1 MKITDLRFNSRS
13 LCGERSER
21 NNLWLLPVSFQFSL
35 PVRGAYRK
43 LYKERTCSN
52 VSILAPCAGSVCKAD
67 NGNCQYQHV
76 SILAPC
82 AGSVSKNSSVYPI
95 TTPLFHLRTAY
106 LRCESP
112 NSMFTATSHHIGL
125 PEQAS
130 KLQNLCLGVSSPFS
144 QFLPDNQRLS
154 NGNSRT
160 LLKMRF
166 LHQPLDQFQRA
177 IDST

>member
-13 LCGERSER
+13 LCGERSGCCT
-21 NNLWLLPVSFQFSL
+21 LFASLCSFQFSL

-52 VSILAPCAGSVCKAD
+52 VSILAPCAGSVSYCLESSDKFLRF
-67 NGNCQYQHV
+67 NSRSLCGERTC
-76 SILAPC
+76 S
-82 AGSVSKNSSVYPI
+82 NSS
-95 TTPLFHLRTAY
+95 
-106 LRCESP
+106 
-112 NSMFTATSHHIGL
+112 SHHIGL
-125 PEQAS
+125 PEQVS

-177 IDST
+177 IGST

>member
-13 LCGERSER
+13 LCGERKVKTMTIG
-21 NNLWLLPVSFQFSL
+21 NNIKFQFSL

-52 VSILAPCAGSVCKAD
+52 VSILAPCAGSV
-67 NGNCQYQHV
+67 
-76 SILAPC
+76 
-82 AGSVSKNSSVYPI
+82 SKNSSVYPI
-95 TTPLFHLRTAY
+95 TT
-106 LRCESP
+106 
-112 NSMFTATSHHIGL
+112 TSHHIGL

-144 QFLPDNQRLS
+144 QFLPDNQRLT

-177 IDST
+177 IGST